1 MEKDKKDNLRFFL
14 IKSIFVGIIVVVV
27 VNVIFNLIF
36 AERLEKIDKVFSL
49 LETQKRME
57 LKDKIRNEIE
67 DSLEKDQIIDD
78 EDKIILY
85 KFYKKIKKEFSD
97 INEKK

>member
-1 MEKDKKDNLRFFL
+1 
-14 IKSIFVGIIVVVV
+14 
-27 VNVIFNLIF
+27 
-36 AERLEKIDKVFSL
+36 
-49 LETQKRME
+49 ME

-85 KFYKKIKKEFSD
+85 KFYRKKIKKEFSD
-97 INEKK
+97 IDEKK

>member
-1 MEKDKKDNLRFFL
+1 
-14 IKSIFVGIIVVVV
+14 
-27 VNVIFNLIF
+27 
-36 AERLEKIDKVFSL
+36 
-49 LETQKRME
+49 ME

-97 INEKK
+97 IDEKK